1 MYNTKKEKTMSNY
14 IKPVTRIVAVETQQM
29 IAESLNTM
37 SGEAEEWGAKDNGGM
52 LWDEDDDDDPMGAP
66 SFDIWED

>member
-1 MYNTKKEKTMSNY
+1 MSNY

-29 IAESLNTM
+29 IAESVGVTVTP
-37 SGEAEEWGAKDNGGM
+37 GEDTNVMDAKGGF

-66 SFDIWED
+66 SFDIWEE